1 MSGPRRLRIS
11 FFVHD
16 LASNPIGRAFPI
28 ARALSLDFDIEILGL
43 LLSGDDVYLPYRSLA
58 DYGTM
63 RCSRDVHAVLQA
75 GRLLAARATG
85 DIVYG
90 FKPLATSFGPAL
102 WASGFGR
109 RTPLFLDVEDDEWV
123 PMGTSAVDFVWRDI
137 IRGWRHA
144 TAWKYTRLIHPLT
157 ACASGVTVV
166 SRALQR
172 RYGGERLLHGPD
184 EEVFDPDRADLDS
197 SECRRAFGLPFDRRL
212 ALFSGLPQPHKGW
225 DVLLNALTRSEAS
238 DWGLVLV
245 GDREHPEFQRAAAR
259 LQDRCYRLG
268 YVPYLEQP
276 RLLAAVNAVPVP
288 QLAVRFAQSQ
298 VSAKALDALAMRCPV
313 IASRV
318 GDFPEILA
326 ADSGEPR
333 GWIVEPGDAAD
344 LARALQRV
352 AEDKADQDRRTLRG
366 RQWFLREASASA
378 IRQRFNRLLAS
389 SPTVQR
395 GASVN
400 GAY

>member
-1 MSGPRRLRIS
+1 MTGARRLRIS

-16 LASNPIGRAFPI
+16 LASNPIGRASPI
-28 ARALSLDFDIEILGL
+28 ARALSRDFDIEILGL
-43 LLSGDDVYLPYRSLA
+43 LLSGDDVYLPYRNLS
-58 DYGTM
+58 DYRTM

-75 GRLLAARATG
+75 SRVLAARATG
-85 DIVYG
+85 DMVYA
-90 FKPLATSFGPAL
+90 FKPLLTSFGPAL

-109 RTPLFLDVEDDEWV
+109 RKPLFLDVEDDEWV
-123 PMGTSAVDFVWRDI
+123 PMGTSGVDFLWRDI

-184 EEVFDPDRADLDS
+184 EEAFDPGRSDLDS
-197 SECRRAFGLPFDRRL
+197 SKCRRALGLPFDRRL

-225 DVLLNALTRSEAS
+225 DVLLNALTQPEAS

-245 GDREHPEFQRAAAR
+245 GDQEHPEFQRAAAR

-276 RLLAAVNAVPVP
+276 RLLAAVDAVPVP

-326 ADSGEPR
+326 ADSNEPR

-352 AEDKADQDRRTLRG
+352 ADDKADRERRTMTG
-366 RQWFLREASASA
+366 RLWFLREASASA
-378 IRQRFNRLLAS
+378 IRQRFGRLLSVS
-389 SPTVQR
+389 STTLS
-395 GASVN
+395 GAPAAN
-400 GAY
+400 G